1 MELKQQQ
8 QHNLPA
14 SSSSSATP
22 YQRHSLGAASNPFT
36 VRVRRKSLANLPA
49 IGEKLSAIFGV
60 QLQEAILDDDLQQQ
74 QPQQHQFISF
84 LVLDESTGCQVLA
97 STASG
102 GSVATGAS
110 GGDLIAHIQ
119 VSSSDTF

>member
-8 QHNLPA
+8 QHNLPSS

-22 YQRHSLGAASNPFT
+22 YQRHSSPFT
-36 VRVRRKSLANLPA
+36 VRVRRKSLANLPT

-60 QLQEAILDDDLQQQ
+60 QLQEATTLDDDQQQ
-74 QPQQHQFISF
+74 QQHPFISF

-97 STASG
+97 ST
-102 GSVATGAS
+102 TGAS

-119 VSSSDTF
+119 VSSSDTWTRSW